1 MRGVVVLVVH
11 ARAQQVGAEHLTAL
25 GLGAKAV
32 GARQRALVGQVGAAL
47 LLIAIANAIETCQ
60 VGERLGRADNV
71 VGGDGGVQVRQVDL
85 DQLGTL
91 VLQLLSGTLN
101 SGLDLGRQALGLHKR
116 RDDAHAL
123 ALDAVVEVL
132 GKVDGTILTGAVVRI
147 VARAGKRVHGQRDI
161 LDRAAKGPHL
171 VERRAKGNHAVTAH
185 GAIRGLKAHHA
196 AEARRLADGTAGV
209 RAQRERDLA
218 RSDGSS
224 RAARRAAGHA
234 LGIPRVIGTVE
245 GRALGGAAKG
255 KLVHVGL
262 AHGQAA
268 GVEHALD
275 AGGGVDALVVLEHA
289 GSASGT
295 RAHEVHVVLNGQ
307 RHARER
313 GQRLA
318 GGTVGIQA
326 RSGLERELGRHLQ
339 ECLDPALARLDGGK
353 GGLGHLGSGKVA
365 GGNARGNL
373 RGGKGIEV
381 LRHYSLS
388 PSPKMDGTRK

>member
-1 MRGVVVLVVH
+1 MRNVVVLVVH
-11 ARAQQVGAEHLTAL
+11 ARAQQVGAEHLTAF

-32 GARQRALVGQVGAAL
+32 GARQRALVGQVGTAL
-47 LLIAIANAIETCQ
+47 LLVAVANTVEAGQ
-60 VGERLGRADNV
+60 VGERLGRADDV

-85 DQLGTL
+85 DQLGAL
-91 VLQLLSGTLN
+91 VLQLLGGALN
-101 SGLDLGRQALGLHKR
+101 SGFDLGRQALGLHKR

-123 ALDAVVEVL
+123 ALDAVVEML
-132 GKVDGTILTGAVVRI
+132 GKVDGAILAGAVVWI

-161 LDRAAKGPHL
+161 LDRATKGAHL
-171 VERRAKGNHAVTAH
+171 IERRAKGNHAVTAH

-196 AEARRLADGTAGV
+196 AQRRRLANGAAGV
-209 RAQRERDLA
+209 RAQRERDLT
-218 RSDGSS
+218 RGDGCSG
-224 RAARRAAGHA
+224 AARRAAGHA
-234 LGIPRVIGTVE
+234 LGIPGVVSAVE
-245 GRALGGAAKG
+245 RRALGGAAKG

-268 GVEHALD
+268 GI
-275 AGGGVDALVVLEHA
+275 EHA
-289 GSASGT
+289 GSAGGA
-295 RAHEVHVVLNGQ
+295 RARKVHVVLDGQ

-318 GGTVGIQA
+318 CGTVGIHA
-326 RSGLERELGRHLQ
+326 RSGLERKLGRHLQ

-365 GGNARGNL
+365 GGNARGDL
-373 RGGKGIEV
+373 GGGKGIEA